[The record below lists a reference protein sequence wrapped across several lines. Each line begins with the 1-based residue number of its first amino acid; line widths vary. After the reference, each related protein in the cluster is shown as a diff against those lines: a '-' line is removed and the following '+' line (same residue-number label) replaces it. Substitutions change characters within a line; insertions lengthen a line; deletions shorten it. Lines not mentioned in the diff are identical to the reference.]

1 MRRTA
6 SCPVGRCRSSEPA
19 RGASARR
26 DAMPLFARWRA
37 ERDLRRRSATY
48 VATLL
53 EEPSDTD
60 ARWLADAA
68 TRGDVDH
75 ARWELRYARRAV
87 GLIVAQRDAL
97 DDRTGSSVGRTLAEA
112 FDRDP
117 NVASD
122 RLAVARHQFNAR
134 LGAYRDILTSRP
146 PATRTAGR
154 PPGAQTATRLGQ
166 ILLAFAGGPVGS
178 NAREVPRAG
187 EIVTSYIDGA
197 HQALRDAFGVASL
210 PEDVSPSALLRS

>member
-1 MRRTA
+1 
-6 SCPVGRCRSSEPA
+6 
-19 RGASARR
+19 
-26 DAMPLFARWRA
+26 MPLFARWRA
-37 ERDLRRRSATY
+37 DRDLRRRSAAY
-48 VATLL
+48 VATLF
-53 EEPSDTD
+53 EEPSDAD
-60 ARWLADAA
+60 ARWLAESA
-68 TRGDVDH
+68 TRGDLDH

-97 DDRTGSSVGRTLAEA
+97 DDRTGSSVGRVLAEA
-112 FDRDP
+112 FERDP

-146 PATRTAGR
+146 PAARTAAGR
-154 PPGAQTATRLGQ
+154 PAVAQTPTRLGQ
-166 ILLAFAGGPVGS
+166 ILLAFAGGPVGP

-187 EIVTSYIDGA
+187 EIVTGYIDAA

-210 PEDVSPSALLRS
+210 PEDISPSALQRS

>member
-1 MRRTA
+1 
-6 SCPVGRCRSSEPA
+6 
-19 RGASARR
+19 
-26 DAMPLFARWRA
+26 MPFFARWRA
-37 ERDLRRRSATY
+37 ERDLRRRSAAY

-53 EEPSDTD
+53 EEPSDADT
-60 ARWLADAA
+60 RWLAEAA

-87 GLIVAQRDAL
+87 GLIVAERDAL
-97 DDRTGSSVGRTLAEA
+97 DDRTGSSVGRVFAEA
-112 FDRDP
+112 FERDP

-134 LGAYRDILTSRP
+134 LGAYRDVLTSRP
-146 PATRTAGR
+146 PAARTAVGHA
-154 PPGAQTATRLGQ
+154 GVAQTPTRLGQ
-166 ILLAFAGGPVGS
+166 ILLAFAGGPVGP

-187 EIVTSYIDGA
+187 EIVTSYIDVA

-210 PEDVSPSALLRS
+210 PEDVLPSTLQRS

>member
-1 MRRTA
+1 
-6 SCPVGRCRSSEPA
+6 
-19 RGASARR
+19 
-26 DAMPLFARWRA
+26 MPLFARWRA
-37 ERDLRRRSATY
+37 ERDLRRRSVAY

-53 EEPSDTD
+53 QEPSDAD
-60 ARWLADAA
+60 AQWLAQSA

-97 DDRTGSSVGRTLAEA
+97 DDRTGSSVGRVLAEA
-112 FDRDP
+112 FERDP
-117 NVASD
+117 NIASD

-134 LGAYRDILTSRP
+134 LGAYRDVLTSKP

-154 PPGAQTATRLGQ
+154 PPGAQTPTRLGQ
-166 ILLAFAGGPVGS
+166 ILLAFAGGPVGPTS
-178 NAREVPRAG
+178 REVPRAG
-187 EIVTSYIDGA
+187 EIVGGYIDVA

>member
-1 MRRTA
+1 
-6 SCPVGRCRSSEPA
+6 
-19 RGASARR
+19 
-26 DAMPLFARWRA
+26 MPLFVRWRA
-37 ERDLRRRSATY
+37 DRDLRRRSAAY

-53 EEPSDTD
+53 EEPSDVD
-60 ARWLADAA
+60 ARWLAEAA
-68 TRGDVDH
+68 TRGDLDH

-97 DDRTGSSVGRTLAEA
+97 DDRTGSSVGRVLAEA

-146 PATRTAGR
+146 PATRTAAGR
-154 PPGAQTATRLGQ
+154 PAVAQTPTRLGQ
-166 ILLAFAGGPVGS
+166 ILLAFAGGPVGP

-187 EIVTSYIDGA
+187 EIVTSYIDAA

-210 PEDVSPSALLRS
+210 PEDVSPSALQRS